1 MCDTSLNKLSHRK
14 ELDLPWTLTT
24 FVNCSLHLPSRDA
37 WAHLHMW
44 TSVWKL
50 PQPECWCGSRASCE
64 SEGFGGESWDPEMIQ
79 HLVFMLCNQQAC
91 LVISP
96 ESHFPASTCPSTG
109 VRMRHT
115 RKAETQR
122 NHLTRP
128 DMCPTVELCSRA
140 EARES
145 TSCSAIGMKIADNQ
159 HRVIADVCG
168 VRLRK

>member
-1 MCDTSLNKLSHRK
+1 MK
-14 ELDLPWTLTT
+14 
-24 FVNCSLHLPSRDA
+24 
-37 WAHLHMW
+37 
-44 TSVWKL
+44 
-50 PQPECWCGSRASCE
+50 
-64 SEGFGGESWDPEMIQ
+64 Q
-79 HLVFMLCNQQAC
+79 HLVFMLCNQQTC

-96 ESHFPASTCPSTG
+96 ESHFLASTCPSTG

-168 VRLRK
+168 VRLRRLDGNL